1 MTETERNKIIKQ
13 LQSLAADRHDA
24 TISHIL
30 ANDIIADLL
39 KSLGYGDIV
48 AAWQIVPTGFK

>member
-13 LQSLAADRHDA
+13 LQSLADNSHDA